1 MADKILSFRVDVQGV
16 SKEAQELTKL
26 ETALSK
32 LNEERK
38 ESQRLLKKGEIT
50 RKQHESTLARL
61 KSKTTDLKVERSRLT
76 AVERQASKEYK
87 SSTGSINQLR
97 IRMSRLREEMRSLN
111 LATTAG
117 KTKFKQLNA
126 ELQKG
131 TTKLR
136 GFDRQMSGSKT
147 LVGEYGRGITSAFKG
162 LAASFI
168 GITALFRVL
177 RNLVKVTG
185 DFDSATAKLASIT
198 GKTRD
203 EIAELTEEAKKL
215 GAVSQF
221 TASQVTDLQV
231 SLAKLGFTV
240 EDISNATP
248 AIIDFATAV
257 GAELGSAAKV
267 AGVAVRAFGLSTL
280 ETGDAVAALAVG
292 TTKSALAF
300 EDYETILSTLG
311 PVAKAYGF
319 TLEDTIALTGTLR
332 DAGFDAS
339 KAATATRN
347 ILLKL
352 ADANGVLAKKLGGAA
367 TTLPELVKQ
376 LASLDEK
383 GISLAE
389 TLEVT
394 DLRSVAAFS
403 QLLRGADSV
412 GKLREEVTDV
422 NEKLSE
428 MVKIRLDSYAGDVKA
443 LSSAWEGFIL
453 SLKTSGVLREVV
465 QLLKDAILQVSNL
478 SLAFTKFHKQT
489 DEQLSRSFD
498 LLGALSNKQGQHFD
512 EMIEFLNELGD
523 EGLLTRGV
531 EQIGKDFAM
540 IRNVNQ
546 KEGLALAQEF
556 LRRRQVD
563 AEKEI
568 EIETAKRERIA
579 ADEIAQEKKREADKR
594 KITTGADEKVAKERA
609 KQQEELNKALERTV
623 VLLANIK
630 DVGKLENTI
639 FDIVTGE
646 FSIENIEEQIANLEF
661 VFTDLDQS
669 IIESSDATTQALID
683 NAIKRFENE
692 DRLALQ
698 TAKLQKQIE
707 EEKINI
713 SIGGANEIFNV
724 GSSLLDRKQV
734 KLDQQL
740 KDELISEE
748 KFAEEKAKLRR
759 KQAAIDKIQA
769 LFNIALN
776 TAIGASNAASKIITL
791 PLVPFIIGL
800 GAIQAAAVLAEPLPA
815 FPFGGKVQKS
825 DGKGGRIKPGNEMP
839 WSTPQGDNTLVLAK
853 PGELYLNKS
862 QQNAIGGADAFKRIG
877 VPGFAAGGRVGISSP
892 LPGTGIPDMNKIAAL
907 ITNGINNIQVIQN
920 VNELNEAQGELAV
933 INSTNEL

>member
-16 SKEAQELTKL
+16 SKEAQELAKL

-76 AVERQASKEYK
+76 TIERQASKEYK

-203 EIAELTEEAKKL
+203 EIAELTEEAKEL
-215 GAVSQF
+215 GSVSQF

-267 AGVAVRAFGLSTL
+267 AGVAIRAFGLSTL
-280 ETGDAVAALAVG
+280 ETEDAVATLAVA

-300 EDYETILSTLG
+300 EDYETILSTVG
-311 PVAKAYGF
+311 PVAKSYGF
-319 TLEDTIALTGTLR
+319 TLEDTIALTGKLK

-347 ILLKL
+347 ILLNL
-352 ADANGVLAKKLGGAA
+352 ADANGALALSLGGSVG
-367 TTLPELVKQ
+367 TFDELIDG
-376 LASLDEK
+376 LITLDEK
-383 GISLAE
+383 GVSLAQ
-389 TLEVT
+389 TLELT
-394 DLRSVAAFS
+394 DKRSVAAFN
-403 QLLRGADSV
+403 QFLTGAESAR
-412 GKLREEVTDV
+412 KLREEITDV
-422 NEKLSE
+422 NEQLSE
-428 MVKIRLDSYAGDVKA
+428 AVAQRLDSYAGDVKA

-453 SLKTSGVLREVV
+453 SLKTSGVLRSVV

-568 EIETAKRERIA
+568 EIEKAKRERIA
-579 ADEIAQEKKREADKR
+579 ADEIAQQKKKEADAIVSAERTVKEEARIRKKAEADREKAAKEREEEVKRIIEESVLKVTKTAVTFTSEESAIFKDIIAEIDEVFEDSATKAAEQNQALFDQQISLWEKETQAFRDKEQIKAQISQATAKIISAGFDFLFNRNQTLLNKELAAAGDNEEKREEIRVKFAKKGR
-594 KITTGADEKVAKERA
+594 NLAIVESLINTAVGITMALRSLPPPLSFTTAITTG
-609 KQQEELNKALERTV
+609 
-623 VLLANIK
+623 I
-630 DVGKLENTI
+630 
-639 FDIVTGE
+639 
-646 FSIENIEEQIANLEF
+646 
-661 VFTDLDQS
+661 
-669 IIESSDATTQALID
+669 
-683 NAIKRFENE
+683 
-692 DRLALQ
+692 
-698 TAKLQKQIE
+698 
-707 EEKINI
+707 
-713 SIGGANEIFNV
+713 
-724 GSSLLDRKQV
+724 
-734 KLDQQL
+734 
-740 KDELISEE
+740 
-748 KFAEEKAKLRR
+748 
-759 KQAAIDKIQA
+759 
-769 LFNIALN
+769 
-776 TAIGASNAASKIITL
+776 
-791 PLVPFIIGL
+791 L
-800 GAIQAAAVLAEPLPA
+800 GAIQTAAIAAQKFARGGLVPKGFELP
-815 FPFGGKVQKS
+815 GSRS
-825 DGKGGRIKPGNEMP
+825 D
-839 WSTPQGDNTLVLAK
+839 TDNTPALLK
-853 PGELYLNKS
+853 PGEVVLNKS
-862 QQNAIGGADAFKRIG
+862 QQNAIGGPQAFKRIG

-892 LPGTGIPDMNKIAAL
+892 LPGTGIPDMNKIAAM
-907 ITNGINNIQVIQN
+907 ITSGLNAQRVILN
-920 VNELNEAQGELAV
+920 VNELNAAEDDLTV